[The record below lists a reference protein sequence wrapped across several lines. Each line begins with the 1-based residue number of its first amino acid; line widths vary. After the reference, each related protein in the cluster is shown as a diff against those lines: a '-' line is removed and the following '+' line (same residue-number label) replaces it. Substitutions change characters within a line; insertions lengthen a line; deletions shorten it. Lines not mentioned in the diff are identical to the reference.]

1 MSIHV
6 IRLTIVSV
14 VPQAWN
20 LVVRK
25 EHMAACSFKSRWSC
39 SQVCRC
45 TPDGGD
51 APSASEVSVSQGVK
65 HLLDQLLI
73 KGCIEPVSAA
83 TREGCRAGT
92 LVS

>member
-1 MSIHV
+1 MSTHV
-6 IRLTIVSV
+6 IRLTIVGV
-14 VPQAWN
+14 VPQAWS
-20 LVVRK
+20 LVVRI
-25 EHMAACSFKSRWSC
+25 EHLAASKFKSRWSC

-51 APSASEVSVSQGVK
+51 APSPSEVSVSQGVK
-65 HLLDQLLI
+65 HLRDQLLNT
-73 KGCIEPVSAA
+73 GCIEPMSAA